1 MAWRSM
7 VPDSKGNNEWAQS
20 QYTFIYVP
28 HSLYSLRSYNWWKWK
43 MSRGGDGALNIY
55 IVKPHHSNEAN
66 NSKISSYAIEMKSH
80 DIISARRHYKNQ
92 VLILLIKLLAFA
104 SASSLLAPTCKAEN
118 QLAYINKGSNEQPK
132 PLMRAWM
139 CHGKTHKEMVDKL
152 AAVSFLHKFL

>member
-1 MAWRSM
+1 
-7 VPDSKGNNEWAQS
+7 
-20 QYTFIYVP
+20 
-28 HSLYSLRSYNWWKWK
+28 
-43 MSRGGDGALNIY
+43 MSRIDGALAQY
-55 IVKPHHSNEAN
+55 LVKPHHSNEAN

-80 DIISARRHYKNQ
+80 DIISARRHHINYKNYRITRIPLY
-92 VLILLIKLLAFA
+92 LILKLLEFA

-152 AAVSFLHKFL
+152 AAVSFYA